1 MRHVRQKTFGPDRFI
16 IIWMETLHSALLSLF
31 NKTEKNLTIKIA
43 VLIKFLS
50 YPIN

>member
-16 IIWMETLHSALLSLF
+16 IIWMETLHSASLF

-43 VLIKFLS
+43 VLTKFLS